1 MKELGNRTVQEQGA
15 APEKRRC
22 SKELPPGAQPAPTSH
37 LSARGTSL
45 VVLQPQGPEVSSPL
59 PVGTHPVPSCRAS
72 HRGSLLPTGTHP
84 VPPSRA
90 LHGGFLLPAIFS
102 DTNRKKSVKEQNA
115 K

>member
-22 SKELPPGAQPAPTSH
+22 SEELPPGAQPAPTSH
-37 LSARGTSL
+37 LTARGTSL
-45 VVLQPQGPEVSSPL
+45 VVLQPQGPEVSLPL